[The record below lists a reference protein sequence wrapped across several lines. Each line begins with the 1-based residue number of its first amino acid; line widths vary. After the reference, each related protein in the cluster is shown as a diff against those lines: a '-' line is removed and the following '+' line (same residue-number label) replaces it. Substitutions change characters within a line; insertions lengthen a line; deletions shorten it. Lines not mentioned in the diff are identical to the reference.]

1 MIDQLRPFVA
11 AWSTTAVICGEN
23 LTWIDTDKEDLKMR
37 RMQWLSAGCLVL
49 MLMLCSTAHASDLR
63 SRKSSWAAARADR
76 VGQITA
82 NKMQQLLNRL
92 DESAWCAV
100 EEHTR
105 LDVDAYGATTT
116 KEGKNVC
123 VSFTREG
130 DQLLIVVEW
139 WNLDRDIYV
148 MEYAIGVPSGR
159 NQLEYIEVRHAPDS
173 GFPGVSGRGTMTVYG
188 SRLYMTQL
196 GHLSDGTASGFSNS
210 LVQVEAKPEIPIPLT
225 FPPDE

>member
-1 MIDQLRPFVA
+1 M
-11 AWSTTAVICGEN
+11 S
-23 LTWIDTDKEDLKMR
+23 
-37 RMQWLSAGCLVL
+37 RMQWLATGCLLL
-49 MLMLCSTAHASDLR
+49 MLMFFSTAHASDTQ
-63 SRKSSWAAARADR
+63 SRKSSRAAARADR
-76 VGQITA
+76 VGVITGHQ
-82 NKMQQLLNRL
+82 MQRLLDRL
-92 DESAWCAV
+92 DESVWCAV

-139 WNLDRDIYV
+139 WNLDREIYV

-188 SRLYMTQL
+188 SWIYMTQL

-210 LVQVEAKPEIPIPLT
+210 LVRVEAPPEIPIPLT
-225 FPPDE
+225 FPPKD

>member
-1 MIDQLRPFVA
+1 M
-11 AWSTTAVICGEN
+11 S
-23 LTWIDTDKEDLKMR
+23 
-37 RMQWLSAGCLVL
+37 RMQWLATGCLLL
-49 MLMLCSTAHASDLR
+49 MLMFFSTAHASDTQ
-63 SRKSSWAAARADR
+63 SRKSSRAAARADR
-76 VGQITA
+76 VGEVTEH
-82 NKMQQLLNRL
+82 KMQRLLDRL
-92 DESAWCAV
+92 DESVWCAV

-105 LDVDAYGATTT
+105 LDVDAHGATTT

-139 WNLDRDIYV
+139 WNLEREIYV

-188 SRLYMTQL
+188 SWLHMTQL
-196 GHLSDGTASGFSNS
+196 GHLSDGTASGFSNA
-210 LVQVEAKPEIPIPLT
+210 LVRAEAVPEIPIPLT
-225 FPPDE
+225 FPLKD

>member
-1 MIDQLRPFVA
+1 M
-11 AWSTTAVICGEN
+11 S
-23 LTWIDTDKEDLKMR
+23 
-37 RMQWLSAGCLVL
+37 RMQWLSAGCLLVVL
-49 MLMLCSTAHASDLR
+49 MLFSTAHASDR
-63 SRKSSWAAARADR
+63 QSRKSSRAAARADR
-76 VGQITA
+76 VGEITA
-82 NKMQQLLNRL
+82 HKMQRLLDRL

-105 LDVDAYGATTT
+105 LDVDAHGATTT

-196 GHLSDGTASGFSNS
+196 GHLNDGTASGFSNS
-210 LVQVEAKPEIPIPLT
+210 LVRVEALPEIPIQLT
-225 FPPDE
+225 FPSKD